1 MDLNQSTTRNGR
13 PVQFFEPVSKTGFE
27 LNFLN
32 FKIIKIKLIFKKSI
46 KNLNKEFEVNSQ

>member
-1 MDLNQSTTRNGR
+1 MD
-13 PVQFFEPVSKTGFE
+13 SKTGFE